1 MRKLKNG
8 SKILTSPKLTLRYS
22 TTFQADKKNS
32 RRIPIPYNPKY
43 TKGLDKVFKDLGNP
57 KDKVDTLE
65 KSGIYEIS
73 CNDCD
78 KTYIGQTRRPI
89 KTRFKEHIAHL
100 KYGRLD
106 KSCVAEHMFNH
117 NHNTHITNLKLVKQ
131 VNNIRKL
138 DAYES
143 LEIFKNSNRVMNKDN
158 GPIPYSP
165 LYSLFK
171 SVSGSIEEMLARL
184 EEFQTMLYFVTQ
196 DRIDYNDILT
206 SIPNYGVEFDQ
217 ICNKIDTLESLISHI
232 QSNLDQLE
240 HEIEKAETELGCT
253 ETSAIKVTNI
263 FTPLFELRVRTLVPE
278 LLCYKCLDARRTRII
293 LFGVITSAAQELQYR
308 LSQNFQAISRY
319 LGYLTFEKNLKK
331 LGGKAL

>member
-1 MRKLKNG
+1 M
-8 SKILTSPKLTLRYS
+8 
-22 TTFQADKKNS
+22 DKKNS

-43 TKGLDKVFKDLGNP
+43 TKGLDKVFKDLGFESVYQSGSKLGNLLGNP

-100 KYGRLD
+100 KYGMLD

-143 LEIFKNSNRVMNKDN
+143 LEIFRNSNIVMNKEN
-158 GPIPYSP
+158 GHIPYSP
-165 LYSLFK
+165 LYSLVK
-171 SVSGSIEEMLARL
+171 
-184 EEFQTMLYFVTQ
+184 
-196 DRIDYNDILT
+196 
-206 SIPNYGVEFDQ
+206 
-217 ICNKIDTLESLISHI
+217 
-232 QSNLDQLE
+232 
-240 HEIEKAETELGCT
+240 
-253 ETSAIKVTNI
+253 
-263 FTPLFELRVRTLVPE
+263 
-278 LLCYKCLDARRTRII
+278 
-293 LFGVITSAAQELQYR
+293 
-308 LSQNFQAISRY
+308 
-319 LGYLTFEKNLKK
+319 
-331 LGGKAL
+331 